1 MYALNK
7 EQKEKKMQFMT
18 IRDLRGKSGE
28 IQKRLPE
35 EKEMVLTS
43 NGKHIGILISTS
55 PDRMEESLSM
65 IRRLQAMEAVNRMQ
79 RRSVEAGTDRMSLK
93 EINEEIAGARKERRA
108 G

>member
-1 MYALNK
+1 MR
-7 EQKEKKMQFMT
+7 FIT

-43 NGKHIGILISTS
+43 NGKPIGILISTS